1 MSVQPDH
8 VPAPPQPPAP
18 TAAAQLITRIRS
30 HHRAAQWEPAFER
43 DWAKALEDSRTTY
56 TLTPL
61 HEVVR
66 TWQMRLDTAPAV
78 EAFAASGLDDED
90 GVDLEQVLGARE

>member
-8 VPAPPQPPAP
+8 VPALPQPPAP
-18 TAAAQLITRIRS
+18 TAAAQLLTRILS
-30 HHRAAQWEPAFER
+30 HRRAAQWGPAFGR
-43 DWAKALEDSRTTY
+43 DWVKALEDSRTTY
-56 TLTPL
+56 ILTPL

-78 EAFAASGLDDED
+78 EAFTASGLDDED
-90 GVDLEQVLGARE
+90 GVDLDQALGAR